1 VSFNVVWLTQWEV
14 LESKHKLGVEVLSNL
29 ELGSAG
35 SAFHYPVMDHTI
47 LEDP

>member
-29 ELGSAG
+29 ELGSV
-35 SAFHYPVMDHTI
+35 SNPFHCPVMNHTI
-47 LEDP
+47 AKDP